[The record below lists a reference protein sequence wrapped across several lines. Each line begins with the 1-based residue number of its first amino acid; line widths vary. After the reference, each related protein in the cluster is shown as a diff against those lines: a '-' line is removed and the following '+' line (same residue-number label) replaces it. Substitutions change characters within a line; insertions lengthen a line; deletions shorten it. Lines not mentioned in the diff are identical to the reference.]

1 MELRPI
7 RTQADYQEALREIE
21 LLFDAVANTPE
32 CDRLDVLSTL
42 VEGCEKAHFPIEK
55 PDPIDV
61 KLQIEKDKLQASS
74 SININKE
81 TENEKVL
88 CPHCQRT
95 ATNGIKCKGIC
106 VADNDY

>member
-1 MELRPI
+1 M
-7 RTQADYQEALREIE
+7 
-21 LLFDAVANTPE
+21 N
-32 CDRLDVLSTL
+32 
-42 VEGCEKAHFPIEK
+42 
-55 PDPIDV
+55 V
-61 KLQIEKDKLQASS
+61 KIQTEKDKLQAFPGRK
-74 SININKE
+74 INQE

>member
-1 MELRPI
+1 M
-7 RTQADYQEALREIE
+7 
-21 LLFDAVANTPE
+21 N
-32 CDRLDVLSTL
+32 
-42 VEGCEKAHFPIEK
+42 
-55 PDPIDV
+55 V
-61 KLQIEKDKLQASS
+61 KLQTDKDKLQASS

-81 TENEKVL
+81 PENEKVL